1 MALAYL
7 AWEQIFLEERV
18 LIIGRRLERRILRDG
33 HNPFELPND
42 EFMGAFRL
50 SQQLVINIIDALR
63 TSLQHKRT
71 SGLSPELQVLVCLHF
86 YAQESYQKGLG
97 GNSILNISQPSVSRC
112 IHYVT
117 EAINQRLL
125 RKWIKFPM
133 TGAERQRAR
142 ENFAHA
148 PQSFEGTIGAIDCT
162 YIHILAP
169 RQHEEA
175 YVNHHGK
182 HSLNVQDIV
191 NSKLQ
196 VLNINARYPGARND
210 SYIWSMSPVRRGM
223 EYHYNNGERQTWLI
237 ELAFS
242 IDKNPFTYGMCD
254 WKHIYQRI
262 SKQENSKGHNQC
274 CEAYFMHIQKRDVGS
289 LLMENQM
296 HQQREEV
303 KKK

>member
-33 HNPFELPND
+33 QNPFELPND

-50 SQQLVINIIDALR
+50 SQQLVINIIDVLR

-86 YAQESYQKGLG
+86 YAQGSYQKGLG

-133 TGAERQRAR
+133 TSAERQRAR

-148 PQSFEGTIGAIDCT
+148 PQPFEGTIGAIDCT

-182 HSLNVQDIV
+182 HSLNVQ
-191 NSKLQ
+191 
-196 VLNINARYPGARND
+196 A
-210 SYIWSMSPVRRGM
+210 VR
-223 EYHYNNGERQTWLI
+223 
-237 ELAFS
+237 
-242 IDKNPFTYGMCD
+242 
-254 WKHIYQRI
+254 
-262 SKQENSKGHNQC
+262 
-274 CEAYFMHIQKRDVGS
+274 
-289 LLMENQM
+289 
-296 HQQREEV
+296 
-303 KKK
+303 